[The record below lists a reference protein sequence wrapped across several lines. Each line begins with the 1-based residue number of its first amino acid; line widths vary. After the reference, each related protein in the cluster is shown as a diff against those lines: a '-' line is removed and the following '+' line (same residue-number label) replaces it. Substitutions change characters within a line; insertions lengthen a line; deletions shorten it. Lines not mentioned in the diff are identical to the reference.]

1 MSKHPHRETLE
12 GFLLGRLPVRGAK
25 ATVAH
30 LLGGCERCQHDLSPL
45 AAAMFKPGAGPE
57 PQLTA
62 EEDAAYDR
70 SISAAFAKALE
81 IEKNLDA
88 ERQVAAA
95 TSEEI
100 VHTLEDTDVPALPEG
115 AVTWG
120 LCESL
125 LEKSRALRHADPAGM
140 LRMAELARVAADR
153 LDAEA
158 YGAERRTD
166 MQARAWAELAN
177 AYRVAEDL
185 TQSEAAMAYALELRA
200 LGTGEPLLYARIADL
215 NASLL
220 VDQRR
225 FKESFRMLDLAY
237 AIHRRYSDSHEVGRV
252 VILKGLYTGYAG
264 KPEEGLQ
271 LLVRGLAMIDRARDA
286 KLVFHTLHNIL
297 LFRVE
302 LGEYER
308 AQRQLQQMRTLY
320 AAHAGWLDM
329 VKLHRLEG
337 EIAAG
342 LGDLVTAEATFQQ
355 IREDLN
361 DAGLGYQAALVSLDL
376 AGVWMR
382 QNRTPDVR
390 GLVSEMLDSF
400 RVLGVEREALSA
412 LHLLH
417 DALERDQATLDVLRL
432 VGGILRRLQN
442 EPVTRAGLDVL

>member
-1 MSKHPHRETLE
+1 MSEHPHRETLE
-12 GFLLGRLPVRGAK
+12 GFLRNSLPNREAK
-25 ATVAH
+25 AMVAH
-30 LLGGCERCQHDLSPL
+30 LLVGCDRCRQEMLPL
-45 AAAMFKPGAGPE
+45 ATAMFTPGAGPE
-57 PQLTA
+57 PRLSV
-62 EEDAAYDR
+62 EEDTAYDR

-81 IEKNLDA
+81 LERSLGA
-88 ERQVAAA
+88 EREAAEQR
-95 TSEEI
+95 SEDL
-100 VHTLEDTDVPALPEG
+100 VHAQERADESLPEG
-115 AVTWG
+115 PVTWG

-125 LEKSRALRHADPAGM
+125 LEKSRALRHSDPAGM
-140 LRMAELARVAADR
+140 LRMADLARMAAER
-153 LDAEA
+153 LDPQA
-158 YGAERRTD
+158 YGEERRTD

-185 TQSEAAMAYALELRA
+185 PQAEAAMTCALELRA
-200 LGTGEPLLYARIADL
+200 QGTGDPLLYARIADL
-215 NASLL
+215 DASLL
-220 VDQRR
+220 CDQRR
-225 FKESFRMLDLAY
+225 FKEAFRMLDLAY

-252 VILKGLYTGYAG
+252 IIFKGLYTGYAG

-271 LLVRGLAMIDRARDA
+271 LLVRGLSMIDRARDA

-302 LGEYER
+302 LGEYEQ
-308 AQRQLQQMRTLY
+308 AQRQLQRMRALY
-320 AAHAGWLDM
+320 AAHAGWLDL

-355 IREDLN
+355 IRQDLN

-376 AGVWMR
+376 AGVWLR
-382 QNRTPDVR
+382 QSRTPEVR
-390 GLVSEMLDSF
+390 GLVSEMTTTF

-412 LHLLH
+412 LHLLQ

-442 EPVTRAGLDVL
+442 EPVTRAGFDAL